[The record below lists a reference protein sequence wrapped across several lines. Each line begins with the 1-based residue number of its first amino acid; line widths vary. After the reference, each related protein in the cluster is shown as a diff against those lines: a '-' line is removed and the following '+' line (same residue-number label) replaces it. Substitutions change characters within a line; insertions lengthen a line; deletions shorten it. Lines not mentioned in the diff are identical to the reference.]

1 MASKS
6 KVDKKIMAL
15 EQKLKLKKED
25 QQGILLER
33 IRDKEHAEIYTEML
47 LACENEIA
55 QTQYQINELKKI
67 DETVKKR
74 RKEMKT
80 SIEMLENII
89 EDGSISDANL
99 RMFVEKI
106 IIFEK
111 DGKLDLQLNL
121 NGQLPYHIDYFD
133 ENGTMINKHQEGWWY
148 DSETWEMDVDDEY
161 WDELM
166 NQAM

>member
-1 MASKS
+1 
-6 KVDKKIMAL
+6 
-15 EQKLKLKKED
+15 
-25 QQGILLER
+25 
-33 IRDKEHAEIYTEML
+33 ML

-55 QTQYQINELKKI
+55 QTHYKIEELKKI

-89 EDGSISDANL
+89 EDGSISDTNL

-111 DGKLDLQLNL
+111 DGELDLQLNL
-121 NGQLPYHIDYFD
+121 NGNFPHHKDYYD
-133 ENGTMINKHQEGWWY
+133 ENGEMINKDQESWWY
-148 DSETWEMDVDDEY
+148 DSDAWKRDVDDVD
-161 WDELM
+161 WDEIM
-166 NQAM
+166 I